1 MLSKPVMRPPIH
13 SPMYIVFPTD
23 YTLGT
28 QKNKLN
34 NSVWK
39 VLFLSTYIGTV
50 NCGQF
55 REWYF
60 TEFYT
65 FQII

>member
-1 MLSKPVMRPPIH
+1 MLSKPVMRPPIY

-23 YTLGT
+23 YALGT

-39 VLFLSTYIGTV
+39 VLLTVGNSENDISLNFILSK
-50 NCGQF
+50 
-55 REWYF
+55 
-60 TEFYT
+60 
-65 FQII
+65 